1 MNPKL
6 LSLNMIEAEYKQ
18 FKLHN
23 QWQQARF
30 LLNVNWNEINEERM
44 EIGLPKISNDAT
56 RKAYLR
62 DKFFKDNEKEL
73 ALELK
78 YNAALREYSHDIR
91 KLSKDDTEKE

>member
-1 MNPKL
+1 MNPKIL
-6 LSLNMIEAEYKQ
+6 ALNIVEAEYKQ
-18 FKLHN
+18 FRLHN

-30 LLNVNWNEINEERM
+30 LLDVNWNEINEERA
-44 EIGLPKISNDAT
+44 ELGLPKISNDAT

-78 YNAALREYSHDIR
+78 YNAAYREYRDDSG
-91 KLSKDDTEKE
+91 KLPETYSEEE